1 MNKEQI
7 KEFLD
12 ILISDDEKKLFEY
25 LKITKEISNEEFDD
39 VMQKKMREIELGDYE
54 YFKSLLIDSKY
65 TEWII
70 YFMQFSSE
78 KEELK
83 DLLERREEL
92 ELSKESIKLLIKSV
106 NDSQYTDYW
115 IKEEKS

>member
-39 VMQKKMREIELGDYE
+39 VMQKK
-54 YFKSLLIDSKY
+54 
-65 TEWII
+65 
-70 YFMQFSSE
+70 
-78 KEELK
+78 
-83 DLLERREEL
+83 
-92 ELSKESIKLLIKSV
+92 
-106 NDSQYTDYW
+106 
-115 IKEEKS
+115 